1 MGSETEEASLQ
12 AVETGVEDAAA
23 ATGEAVDAAANPV
36 ATDGSAEEDVANV
49 DSVADEVEA
58 KANAPDVQEHVVSEA
73 THKSM
78 QGNKRADTKPE
89 LLMRRE
95 LRAAG
100 YPGYR
105 LQWKKVPGHPDIAYP
120 GRKVAIFINGCF
132 WHHHEGCKYATTPKS
147 NVEYWTAKFERN
159 VERDQQVEQELE
171 SMGWRVIVV
180 WECELKKD
188 KLAST
193 VEYVVEQ
200 LREADEQIAA
210 EKSARHLRRDRG
222 DAEMQEAVTLSE
234 TQDSESNATTA
245 KPQDAEEAAPLPE
258 SQEA

>member
-1 MGSETEEASLQ
+1 MTPAGEGLAVDGTAAPDGTSAVGEEALD
-12 AVETGVEDAAA
+12 GGDAAPGDMGGTA
-23 ATGEAVDAAANPV
+23 REAPPV
-36 ATDGSAEEDVANV
+36 EGY
-49 DSVADEVEA
+49 
-58 KANAPDVQEHVVSEA
+58 VVSEA
-73 THKSM
+73 VHRSM
-78 QGNKRADTKPE
+78 QGNKRSDTKPE

-147 NVEYWTAKFERN
+147 NVEYWTAKFKRN
-159 VERDQQVEQELE
+159 MERDREIEQELE
-171 SMGWRVIVV
+171 NMGWRVVVV

-200 LREADEQIAA
+200 LHEADAEIAA
-210 EKSARHLRRDRG
+210 EKAAKRRPGGKGDDGEDEASEGIADRMP
-222 DAEMQEAVTLSE
+222 DAPEPGIRDAQP
-234 TQDSESNATTA
+234 Q
-245 KPQDAEEAAPLPE
+245 PQDAQ
-258 SQEA
+258 S